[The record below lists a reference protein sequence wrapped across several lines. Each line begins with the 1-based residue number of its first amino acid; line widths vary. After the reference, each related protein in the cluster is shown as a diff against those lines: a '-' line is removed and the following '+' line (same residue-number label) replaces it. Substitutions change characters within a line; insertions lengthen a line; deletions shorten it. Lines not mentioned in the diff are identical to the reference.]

1 MAREY
6 YPTTAC
12 CTFSSLAGA
21 EAPTV
26 GCTEFVFSRAS
37 RIPDLESSTAAWEV
51 RGVWDG
57 ELTPRDIFERI
68 VVYSG
73 SQPVPCSEKV
83 LEPSQ
88 GCMRFGLTLGSA
100 VAAGESLRFAFWWRS
115 PAGKPARIANF
126 TFHG

>member
-12 CTFSSLAGA
+12 CTYSSLAGA

-26 GCTEFVFSRAS
+26 GCTEFEFKG
-37 RIPDLESSTAAWEV
+37 RIPDLEASAWEV
-51 RGVWDG
+51 RGIWDG
-57 ELTPRDIFERI
+57 ELTPDDIFERI

-73 SQPVPCSEKV
+73 SQPVPSSEKV

-88 GCMRFGLTLGSA
+88 GRMRFRLTLGSA
-100 VAAGESLRFAFWWRS
+100 VAVGEPLRFAFWWRS

-126 TFHG
+126 TFRG